1 MIAARTALDKAET
14 ALRRAQAD
22 PHKGAAPKGNPT
34 DPASRVMP
42 AKTGG
47 YLQGYNLQALANPN
61 QVILAIGTH
70 DNSTD
75 VGALHPLL
83 GQARA
88 NLDAA
93 GITDPIG
100 RALFDAGYAATD
112 NFTIDTEADLY
123 VAVHNQT
130 AQTGR
135 GDAVDKTMPAGW
147 QPMAARMATEEAKQ
161 LYRERPGI
169 IEPVFASCSPASA
182 VTSTTAV
189 PWSTSSSPCG
199 GRPTTCSS
207 TSGTSSRRSAPRPAP
222 PSCRC
227 PLEPGGTGTPS

>member
-1 MIAARTALDKAET
+1 VDQAPKVIAARTALDKAET
-14 ALRRAQAD
+14 ALRRAEAD

-34 DPASRVMP
+34 DPGSRVMP

-83 GQARA
+83 NQARA

-123 VAVHNQT
+123 VAVHNET

-135 GDAVDKTMPAGW
+135 GDAVDKTTPAGW

-169 IEPVFASCSPASA
+169 IEPVFAQLFARLGRHLNYRGAMVDVELSLWGTTHNLLKHIRHLASQA
-182 VTSTTAV
+182 MT
-189 PWSTSSSPCG
+189 
-199 GRPTTCSS
+199 
-207 TSGTSSRRSAPRPAP
+207 RPAP
-222 PSCRC
+222 T
-227 PLEPGGTGTPS
+227 LT